1 MFKRCEILNK
11 FYEFFMKKV
20 PGPTVYSQR
29 LSDPTVYSQRLSESV
44 YTKGKETI
52 LKVNKDGS
60 KYVKTE
66 IIKL

>member
-20 PGPTVYSQR
+20 PGPTIN
-29 LSDPTVYSQRLSESV
+29 PTVYSCL
-44 YTKGKETI
+44 YIKGKETI

>member
-1 MFKRCEILNK
+1 MIKRCEILNK
-11 FYEFFMKKV
+11 FYDFFMKKV
-20 PGPTVYSQR
+20 PGPTR
-29 LSDPTVYSQRLSESV
+29 LLGDPTVYSCL
-44 YTKGKETI
+44 YIKGKETI

>member
-20 PGPTVYSQR
+20 PG
-29 LSDPTVYSQRLSESV
+29 PTVYSQRLSESV

>member
-20 PGPTVYSQR
+20 PGPTR
-29 LSDPTVYSQRLSESV
+29 ILGESV
-44 YTKGKETI
+44 YIKGKETI

>member
-11 FYEFFMKKV
+11 FYEFFVKKV
-20 PGPTVYSQR
+20 PGPTVISKR
-29 LSDPTVYSQRLSESV
+29 LTESV
-44 YTKGKETI
+44 YIKGKETI

>member
-20 PGPTVYSQR
+20 PGATAISC
-29 LSDPTVYSQRLSESV
+29 L

-52 LKVNKDGS
+52 IKVNKDGS

>member
-1 MFKRCEILNK
+1 LNK

-20 PGPTVYSQR
+20 PLG
-29 LSDPTVYSQRLSESV
+29 DPTVYSCL
-44 YTKGKETI
+44 YIKGKETI

>member
-20 PGPTVYSQR
+20 PGPTR
-29 LSDPTVYSQRLSESV
+29 ILGDPTVYSQRLSESV

>member
-1 MFKRCEILNK
+1 
-11 FYEFFMKKV
+11 MKKV
-20 PGPTVYSQR
+20 PGPTINNR
-29 LSDPTVYSQRLSESV
+29 LYI
-44 YTKGKETI
+44 KGNETI

>member
-11 FYEFFMKKV
+11 FYEFFVKKV
-20 PGPTVYSQR
+20 PGPTAISKR
-29 LSDPTVYSQRLSESV
+29 LTESV
-44 YTKGKETI
+44 YIKGKETI

>member
-11 FYEFFMKKV
+11 FYEFFMNKV
-20 PGPTVYSQR
+20 PG
-29 LSDPTVYSQRLSESV
+29 PTVYSQRLSESV